1 MVAISTQHGM
11 EMFSHK
17 TMGSI
22 FMISFCC
29 FVFVAVALEMHP
41 AEVNALLAV
50 KDGLID
56 PMKRLRNWNIGDP
69 CTSQWTGVL
78 CSNTSEADGYLHV
91 LELQLLNMNLS
102 GTLAPRLGELSYLT
116 LLDFMWNNLTGSIPK
131 EIGKISSLKL
141 LLLNG
146 NLLSGSLPDELG
158 FLSNLNRLQ
167 VDQNQLSGPLPK
179 SFANLSSMRH
189 LHLNNNSISGQIPYE
204 LSQIS
209 TLLHLLLDNNNLTGY
224 LPPELSALP
233 ELRILQLDNND
244 FGGSEIPA
252 TYGNFSKLAKL
263 SLRNCSLKGTIP
275 DLSNIRNLY
284 YLDLRRNELTGLVP
298 SGLSNI
304 MRTIDL
310 SYNNLNGTISE
321 SFSNLPFLQKL
332 SLKNNSLSGSI
343 PSDIWQDKSFSPKA
357 RLKLD
362 LRNNLFTNILG
373 ELNPPVNVS
382 LRLDGNPI
390 CNNASVTNVGQFC
403 GSVEE
408 GDGKNGMSGNSTCP
422 IQSCPTDNFFEYV
435 PGSPKPCFCASPLT
449 VDYRLKSPSFS
460 YFPPYIDQFEG
471 YITECLKL
479 DLYQFYIDSYAWEES
494 RLRMHLKLFPNLNNA
509 HPNTFNRTE
518 VLRIRRIFAS
528 WKFAGSDFFGPYELL
543 NFTLEGPY
551 AQMGVEIR
559 KSNISKGVWAAI
571 ILGAIACA
579 IAASAVTT
587 LVLVRRHARYLH
599 KFSRRHM
606 SSKASMKIEGIKA
619 FTFKEMAMATDNFN
633 SSSQVGQGGYGKVY
647 RGILA
652 DKTVVAIKRAEEGS
666 LQGQKE
672 FLTEIKLLSRL
683 HHRNLVSLIGYCDEE
698 EEQMLVYEFM
708 PNGTLRDWL
717 ADKATENLKFVMR
730 LNVALGS
737 AKGILYLH
745 TEAQPP
751 VFHRDIKASNILLDS
766 KLTAKV
772 ADFGLS
778 RLAPVLDDQGNLPNH
793 ISTVV
798 KGTPGY
804 VDPEYF
810 LTHKLTD
817 KSDVYSLGIVFLE
830 LLTGMRPIS
839 HGKNIVREVKTAH
852 EAGMMFSI
860 VDSRMGSYPAECVER
875 FVGLAIM
882 CCQDVTEKRPSM
894 AEVVRELENILK
906 MMPEEEDSMH
916 AESSSSTTYPG
927 TESSSSRSRSK
938 ALFYGFGSSGTSV
951 LGSDLTSGTI
961 PSISPR

>member
-56 PMKRLRNWNIGDP
+56 PLKRLRNWNIGDP

-102 GTLAPRLGELSYLT
+102 GTLVPELGELSYLT
-116 LLDFMWNNLTGSIPK
+116 ILDFMWNNVTGSIPK
-131 EIGKISSLKL
+131 EIGKISPLKL

-146 NLLSGSLPDELG
+146 NQLSGSLPDELG
-158 FLSNLNRLQ
+158 FLSNLNILQ
-167 VDQNQLSGPLPK
+167 VDENQLSGPLPK
-179 SFANLSSMRH
+179 SFANLSSMSH

-209 TLLHLLLDNNNLTGY
+209 TLLHLLLDNNNLTGH

-252 TYGNFSKLAKL
+252 TYGNLSKLAKL

-284 YLDLRRNELTGLVP
+284 YLDLRRNELTGPVP
-298 SGLSNI
+298 SGLSKI
-304 MRTIDL
+304 MTTVKL
-310 SYNNLNGTISE
+310 SYNNLNGTITE
-321 SFSNLPFLQKL
+321 SFSNRPLLQKL
-332 SLKNNSLSGSI
+332 SLRNNSLSGSI
-343 PSDIWQDKSFSPKA
+343 PSDIWHDKSFSPKGKA
-357 RLKLD
+357 RLELD
-362 LRNNLFTNILG
+362 LRNNRFTNILG
-373 ELNPPVNVS
+373 ELNPPANVS

-408 GDGKNGMSGNSTCP
+408 GDEKSGMSGNSTCP

-449 VDYRLKSPSFS
+449 VDYRLRSPSFS
-460 YFPPYIDQFEG
+460 FFPPYIDQFEV

-494 RLRMHLKLFPNLNNA
+494 RLRMHLKLFPSWNNA
-509 HPNTFNRTE
+509 NLHIFNNTE
-518 VLRIRRIFAS
+518 VQRIRRIFAS
-528 WKFAGSDFFGPYELL
+528 WKFAADDFFGPYELL

-587 LVLVRRHARYLH
+587 LVLVRRHARHLR
-599 KFSRRHM
+599 KFSRRHK

-619 FTFKEMAMATDNFN
+619 FTFKVMAMATDNFN

-698 EEQMLVYEFM
+698 EEQFM

-730 LNVALGS
+730 LNIALGS
-737 AKGILYLH
+737 SKGILYLH
-745 TEAQPP
+745 LEAQPP
-751 VFHRDIKASNILLDS
+751 RFHRDIKAKNILLDS

-778 RLAPVLDDQGNLPNH
+778 RLAL
-793 ISTVV
+793 
-798 KGTPGY
+798 
-804 VDPEYF
+804 
-810 LTHKLTD
+810 
-817 KSDVYSLGIVFLE
+817 DVYSLGIVFRAVDS
-830 LLTGMRPIS
+830 MRPIS
-839 HGKNIVREVKTAH
+839 HEKTLSAR
-852 EAGMMFSI
+852 AGMMFSI
-860 VDSRMGSYPAECVER
+860 VSDRMGSYPAECVER
-875 FVGLAIM
+875 FVGLAMM

-906 MMPEEEDSMH
+906 MMPEEEDSMY

-927 TESSSSRSRSK
+927 RESSSSRSRSK
-938 ALFYGFGSSGTSV
+938 ALFYDFGSSGTSV